1 MSLKKT
7 DLYKNER
14 MRIHEQMR
22 KAAVPGRFGDQGEVL
37 TPFNTRLP
45 KSLIKLLQT
54 QALTRGLPLHEL
66 VTQALRAG
74 LGGEVLA
81 AAEAVA
87 ALQPPVAAKPA
98 ATPKPVAKPAPVAE
112 KTVAKKAAAKKA
124 LTPAAKKPAV
134 VVKKAAAKAPANKAA
149 VKKVVAKKVVA
160 KKAAPAQTSRK
171 KAV

>member
-14 MRIHEQMR
+14 MRIREQMR

-54 QALTRGLPLHEL
+54 QALTRGLALHEL
-66 VTQALRAG
+66 VTQLLRAG

-81 AAEAVA
+81 AAEAV
-87 ALQPPVAAKPA
+87 VAPS
-98 ATPKPVAKPAPVAE
+98 PAPVAE
-112 KTVAKKAAAKKA
+112 PAKPVAVKKLAAKK
-124 LTPAAKKPAV
+124 PAPVAKKPAV
-134 VVKKAAAKAPANKAA
+134 VVKKAAGKAPAKKAA
-149 VKKVVAKKVVA
+149 AKKVIAKKAVAKKAVA

>member
-87 ALQPPVAAKPA
+87 VAAPASAPVKPVPAKKAPAAKKAAAAKKVALPKPA
-98 ATPKPVAKPAPVAE
+98 AKAP
-112 KTVAKKAAAKKA
+112 AKKAAAKE
-124 LTPAAKKPAV
+124 
-134 VVKKAAAKAPANKAA
+134 
-149 VKKVVAKKVVA
+149 VVAKKVVA
-160 KKAAPAQTSRK
+160 KKATQAQTARK
-171 KAV
+171 KAN